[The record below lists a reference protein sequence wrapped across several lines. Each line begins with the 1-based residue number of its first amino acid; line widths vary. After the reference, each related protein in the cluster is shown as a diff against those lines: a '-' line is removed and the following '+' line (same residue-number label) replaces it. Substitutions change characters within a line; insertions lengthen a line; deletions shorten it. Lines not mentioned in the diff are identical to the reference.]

1 MVEGGPG
8 GGAGGALGTI
18 DGGIAAGVPLPNRG
32 GGAIPDGAIPDGAIP
47 GGGPGG
53 GPGCA
58 ASAEPQLRQ
67 NFIPCGFAMPQ
78 VPQATGNPGGGG
90 GVCMEPSALPQLR
103 QNDAPGGFSWP
114 HIEHRINMSS
124 CQGCGRRV
132 PALKRP
138 KPRHRNPGKTPLTEG
153 LQGGVRLAKTAAR

>member
-1 MVEGGPG
+1 MVEGEPTG
-8 GGAGGALGTI
+8 GGEIGALGTI
-18 DGGIAAGVPLPNRG
+18 EGGIAAGVPLPKSG
-32 GGAIPDGAIPDGAIP
+32 GGIAGVPGIPGIPGIP

-53 GPGCA
+53 GPGGA

-78 VPQATGNPGGGG
+78 VPHATGNPEGGG

-124 CQGCGRRV
+124 CQGCGWRV
-132 PALKRP
+132 LR
-138 KPRHRNPGKTPLTEG
+138 
-153 LQGGVRLAKTAAR
+153 